1 MKYAV
6 VTGSTQGIGKA
17 VALRLLEED
26 YFVILNYAHNDLA
39 AQECKCQLK
48 KRGYGGVFQIIKK
61 ELSNYENVVSFVE
74 KVKQITDKI
83 DVVVLNSAIT
93 DRSAFQE
100 ITEES
105 WNYVVNTNLNCPFFL
120 IQKLNPLMQ
129 ENGSVVFIGSTM
141 GIYPHSISLAYG
153 ATKSAIHFLSKQLVK
168 EFSGRNINVNTIAPG
183 FVDTPWQKEKPADQR
198 ARIEAKTALNRFA
211 TPEEV
216 ASLCMEA
223 IRNRFINGAVLEI
236 NGGYCYK

>member
-1 MKYAV
+1 M
-6 VTGSTQGIGKA
+6 
-17 VALRLLEED
+17 
-26 YFVILNYAHNDLA
+26 
-39 AQECKCQLK
+39 
-48 KRGYGGVFQIIKK
+48 GGFHIIKK

-83 DVVVLNSAIT
+83 DVAVLNSAIT
-93 DRSAFQE
+93 DRSTFQE

-120 IQKLNPLMQ
+120 IQKLSPFMQ
-129 ENGSVVFIGSTM
+129 ENGSVIFIGSILE
-141 GIYPHSISLAYG
+141 IYPHSMSIAYG

-168 EFSGRNINVNTIAPG
+168 EFSNRKITVNTVAPG
-183 FVDTPWQKEKPADQR
+183 FTDTTWQKDKPTDQR